1 MILTYKIKHGRD
13 FSDELAKA
21 RQVAEFGLRTRSRS
35 SADVKHI
42 GLKSAIANQIL
53 RKYSLDRK
61 AKRVRRVPLTIPNQ
75 SIRVDKERRL
85 IFIPCLKLELEYRF
99 RNDFEK
105 VNQIEI
111 NNEFAFVSVTVP
123 EADMISPKGW
133 LGVDLN
139 TTGHC
144 VVVGNPETGK
154 VIKMGKKAEHVH
166 KKYKNMRKDLQ
177 RRGKYRKVKQIKNR
191 EQRVIKDLNHKM
203 SSKVVS
209 EAKENGYGIRL
220 EDLKGIRQRAKS
232 SKSFKYSLNSWSFH
246 QFQKMV
252 EYKAKLHGIPVEYIA
267 PEYTSQTCSVC
278 GHIGNRN
285 GKDFRCSNCG
295 HVDNADSNASFNIA
309 LRQPSGTMAGI
320 YQSNADRDVLEGS
333 AGTPKDA
340 MLMNDS
346 NIRTPRTSVVGVCQ
360 INHSWTA

>member
-1 MILTYKIKHGRD
+1 VILTYKIRHRRD
-13 FSDELAKA
+13 FSDELSKAKK
-21 RQVAEFGLRTRSRS
+21 VAEFGLRTRSRS

-111 NNEFAFVSVTVP
+111 DNEFAFISVTVP
-123 EADMISPKGW
+123 EEDMIDPKGW

-144 VVVGNPETGK
+144 VVVADPKTGK
-154 VIKMGKKAEHVH
+154 VIKMGKKARHIHE
-166 KKYKNMRKDLQ
+166 KYKNIRRNLQ
-177 RRGKYRKVKQIKNR
+177 RGGKHRKVKQIKDR
-191 EQRVIKDLNHKM
+191 ERRLIRDLNHKM
-203 SSKVVS
+203 SKKVVS
-209 EAKENGYGIRL
+209 MARENGYGIRL
-220 EDLKGIRQRAKS
+220 EDLKGLRQRGKS
-232 SKSFKYSLNSWSFH
+232 SKSFRYSLNSWSFY
-246 QFQKMV
+246 QFQRMV
-252 EYKAKLHGIPVEYIA
+252 EYKAKLHGVPVEYIA
-267 PEYTSQTCSVC
+267 PEYTSQTCSIC

-285 GKDFRCSNCG
+285 GKDFRCSTCG
-295 HVDNADSNASFNIA
+295 HVDNADCNASFNIA
-309 LRQPSGTMAGI
+309 LRQPSGTVAGI
-320 YQSNADRDVLEGS
+320 YRSDADRDVLEGS
-333 AGTPKDA
+333 TDTPKEA
-340 MLMNDS
+340 M
-346 NIRTPRTSVVGVCQ
+346 V
-360 INHSWTA
+360 